1 MTNISQQIDLSE
13 NDPSQ
18 NNSLQNPIHQNS
30 ADLVK
35 KIGETDQQFLTNPT
49 PELAKIRANLRVQLV
64 KHSHQRQEQIYF
76 LTEAA
81 ALLEIALME
90 ISSLEQHLALSA
102 ALGETYLEFYHVTQ
116 ETRYLIISKQVI
128 KPLSHHAS
136 TEILLALAR
145 LSAAENHPSL
155 VKHWMTRLM
164 QIPNIDLM
172 DIRQAAELDS
182 YRDEDWFKALLRT
195 HLH

>member
-1 MTNISQQIDLSE
+1 MTTSEHNDLSK
-13 NDPSQ
+13 NVSSQ
-18 NNSLQNPIHQNS
+18 NHSFQNPSHQSS

-35 KIGETDQQFLTNPT
+35 KIGETDQQFLTDPT

-90 ISSLEQHLALSA
+90 VNSLEQLLALSA

-164 QIPNIDLM
+164 QIPNIDLIH
-172 DIRQAAELDS
+172 IRQAVELDS
-182 YRDEDWFKALLRT
+182 YRNEDWFKALLRT
-195 HLH
+195 QLH